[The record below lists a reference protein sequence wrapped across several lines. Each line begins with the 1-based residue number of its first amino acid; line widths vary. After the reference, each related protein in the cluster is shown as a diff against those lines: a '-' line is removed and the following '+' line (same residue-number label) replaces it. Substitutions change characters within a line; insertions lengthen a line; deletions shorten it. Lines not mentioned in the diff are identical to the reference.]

1 MRTREG
7 LMGQTYPGTVG
18 VWEDGAHV
26 VGVSGVTLS
35 DVEGWGQMNTMTLLW
50 GGPVVVRREEIRPP
64 GHLFVSCRFCVPTLA
79 NKRKGRR

>member
-50 GGPVVVRREEIRPP
+50 
-64 GHLFVSCRFCVPTLA
+64 
-79 NKRKGRR
+79 